1 MLKGDREA
9 QLRERVSALL
19 AQSDLELVDVELGG
33 SSRGLVVRVLVDK
46 PGGVSVEDCA
56 RVSRAVGDDLEAVEA
71 FPGRYT
77 LEVSSPGI
85 DRPLKRREDFERFA
99 GEEADVI
106 TVEKIGE
113 QRDHRG
119 RLAGFDAATDSVML
133 TLESGSTMAIPL
145 GAIRRARLRR
155 DPWGK
160 SGGKGR
166 AEKNPHDVE
175 KSRRVKKKR

>member
-1 MLKGDREA
+1 MLRGDREA
-9 QLRERVSALL
+9 QLRERVLALL
-19 AQSDLELVDVELGG
+19 GQSDFELVDVELGG
-33 SSRGLVVRVLVDK
+33 TPRGLIIRVLVDK

-56 RVSRAVGDDLEAVEA
+56 RISRAVGHDLDVTEAIQ
-71 FPGRYT
+71 GRYT

-99 GEEADVI
+99 GEEAEVV

-133 TLESGSTMAIPL
+133 MLESGSTVAIPL

-160 SGGKGR
+160 TGGKGR
-166 AEKNPHDVE
+166 AENP
-175 KSRRVKKKR
+175 RRVKKKR

>member
-1 MLKGDREA
+1 M
-9 QLRERVSALL
+9 L

-33 SSRGLVVRVLVDK
+33 SPRGLVVRVLVDK
-46 PGGVSVEDCA
+46 AGGVSVGDCA
-56 RVSRAVGDDLEAVEA
+56 RVSRALGDDLEAADVI
-71 FPGRYT
+71 PGRYI

-85 DRPLKRREDFERFA
+85 DRPLKVREDYERFA
-99 GEEADVI
+99 GEQAEIA
-106 TVEKIGE
+106 TVEMIGE

-119 RLAGFDAATDSVML
+119 QLAGFDAATDSVML
-133 TLESGSTMAIPL
+133 TLESGSTVAIPL

-160 SGGKGR
+160 TGGKARGETPQN
-166 AEKNPHDVE
+166 AD